1 MSNDLRLSGSQ
12 TVARTESDVR
22 YNYANLNQ
30 IIGAANTFG
39 YQNQSQLWS
48 GDGGATWS
56 QTQLPTP
63 SGVTD
68 DRQSDPCVDWTADGT
83 AWALTVGIDDPN
95 LVNKVRS
102 FKSTDAGATWSFD
115 STVSGNQTGVDKPN
129 LWVDHSASSPHHDN
143 LYSLWWDTDNGA
155 TFVSVRQ
162 GPGGTWGAPYQ
173 VSGHETSGGSDGGDI
188 KTNTFGDV
196 FASWHS
202 EGTLELYMAK
212 SVDGGVTF
220 GNPVKFANT
229 FGALWN
235 WPPAQATRGC
245 LVYVSTA
252 AYRTSTRDEVYA
264 CWADLSGDP
273 GCNSESDEPYSA
285 TSDCKMRVWF
295 TRSVDGGTHWA
306 TPTKI
311 NDQAA
316 KNDQFFARLALDET
330 NGVMMVT
337 YYDTINDPNR
347 VTTNIWMQSS
357 NDGGVSWS
365 AATQITSA
373 GTNESAT
380 TNPNQR
386 GDYIGL
392 TGHAG
397 QFFACWTDY
406 RNGIEEIWGAPLTL
420 AGPGISFYME
430 ETTFSQD
437 EVNLQLPGTAKFAAG
452 WIAVDGLRPGQ
463 LTLTTSNLNN
473 PPSSSL
479 FTTSYQ
485 VDPALLSGVQSG
497 IDGMLVGPTFT
508 GPGGVSAG
516 GVVAQDPT
524 LPNLPQRFLFPFLLE
539 FSGATGFVDMVNDN
553 VTSADISLSAT
564 LAITAG
570 SYSNQTEIELTTGE
584 DPRFE
589 DVNPQNPLQYPSWL
603 SFDLR
608 FFTMTVPG
616 SGGMVSRFGAHL
628 TGPSDAPG
636 FIAGAIANLTAGTT
650 GSDTFD
656 HLSQDEEG
664 TSALAFNQ
672 KDNGGNFVYNFA
684 IARVRL
690 VASSTA
696 TAKMV
701 RVFFRLFQAQNTA
714 SNFDDGTTY
723 RYWTDGTFNGVKVP
737 LLGVGKD
744 QNGNPEYVTI
754 PCFASTR
761 IHPRTQSM
769 SQQLDTPNAH
779 DLAGTGAEKDYYF
792 GCWIDNNQPTA
803 EVMPAAFPSGS
814 PPPPGQAAAA
824 FDGPWPTPAPLE
836 TMLTA
841 FTAFPHQCLI
851 AEIRYDDTPIP
862 PGVTSTFD
870 KLAQRNIAWID
881 V

>member
-1 MSNDLRLSGSQ
+1 MSDDLRLSGSQ
-12 TVARTESDVR
+12 TIARSESDVR

-30 IIGAANTFG
+30 IIGAGNTLG
-39 YQNQSQLWS
+39 GNQAQFWS
-48 GDGGATWS
+48 GNGGATWS
-56 QTQLPTP
+56 QTLLPTAP
-63 SGVTD
+63 GTTD
-68 DRQSDPCVDWTADGT
+68 DRQGDPCVDWTADGT

-95 LVNKVRS
+95 LVYKVRC
-102 FKSTDAGATWSFD
+102 FKSIDAGATWNFD
-115 STVSGNQTGVDKPN
+115 STISGTQTGVDKPN
-129 LWVDHSASSPHHDN
+129 LWVDHSSSSPHHDKM
-143 LYSLWWDTDNGA
+143 YSLWWDTDTGA
-155 TFVSVRQ
+155 TYVSVRQ
-162 GPGGTWGAPYQ
+162 GPGGTWAAPHQ
-173 VSGHETSGGSDGGDI
+173 VSGNETSGGSDGGDI
-188 KTNTFGDV
+188 KTNTSGDV

-212 SVDGGVTF
+212 SVDGGTTF
-220 GNPVKFANT
+220 GTPVKFADT
-229 FGALWN
+229 FGALFN
-235 WPPAQATRGC
+235 WPPAQTVRGC

-252 AYRTSTRDEVYA
+252 AYRTATRDEVYA

-295 TRSVDGGTHWA
+295 TRSTDGGTTWI
-306 TPTKI
+306 PPVKI

-373 GTNESAT
+373 GTDESST
-380 TNPNQR
+380 TNGNQR

-392 TGHAG
+392 TGYQG

-420 AGPGISFYME
+420 AGPGISFYTE
-430 ETTFSQD
+430 QTTFSQD
-437 EVNLQLPGTAKFAAG
+437 EVNLQLPGIAKFAAG
-452 WIAVDGLRPGQ
+452 WIAVDGLRPAQ
-463 LTLTTSNLNN
+463 LTLTTGNLNN

-479 FTTSYQ
+479 FTVGYQ
-485 VDPALLSGVQSG
+485 VDPTLPSGVRNG
-497 IDGMLVGPTFT
+497 IDGMLLPPTFT
-508 GPGGVSAG
+508 GAG
-516 GVVAQDPT
+516 GVVAQDAT
-524 LPNLPQRFLFPFLLE
+524 LPNLPQRFLFPFLVE
-539 FSGATGFVDMVNDN
+539 FTSATGFVDMVNDGIIS
-553 VTSADISLSAT
+553 TDISLSAT
-564 LAITAG
+564 LTVAAG
-570 SYSNQTEIELTTGE
+570 SYSNQTEIQLTTGE

-589 DVNPQNPLQYPSWL
+589 DVNPMNPLQYPSWL

-608 FFTMTVPG
+608 FFTMTVPKQ
-616 SGGMVSRFGAHL
+616 GGMVSRFKANL
-628 TGPSDAPG
+628 SGPSDAPA

-656 HLSQDEEG
+656 QLSQDEEG
-664 TSALAFNQ
+664 TSELAFNQ
-672 KDNGGNFVYNFA
+672 KDNGGDYVYNFA

-690 VASSTA
+690 VAGASATA
-696 TAKMV
+696 TMV
-701 RVFFRLFQAQNTA
+701 RVFFRLFQAQNTV
-714 SNFDDGTTY
+714 SNFDDSTTY
-723 RYWTDGTFNGVKVP
+723 RYWSDGTFNGVKVP
-737 LLGVGKD
+737 LLGVGTD

-754 PCFASTR
+754 PCFATAR

-769 SQQLDTPNAH
+769 SDQRDLPNAH
-779 DLAGTGAEKDYYF
+779 NLAGTGTEKDYYF

-803 EVMPAAFPSGS
+803 AIMPAAFPSGS
-814 PPPPGQAAAA
+814 PPAPGQAAMS
-824 FDGPWPTPAPLE
+824 FDGPWPAPAPLE

-841 FTAFPHQCLI
+841 FTAFPHQCLV

-862 PGVTSTFD
+862 SGATSTYD
-870 KLAQRNIAWID
+870 KLAQRNIAWTD